1 MPESPPIV
9 STADI
14 AEAMRSSADQ
24 MSDRLGSV
32 LSELVRSLRPGATV
46 RDLPA
51 DDFQAWQ
58 IVIPAQA
65 PAVLLVPASEART
78 RVLLF
83 GTTDVMIGAN
93 DGQGVTSTMAIPLLG
108 VTNGLEMT
116 HRAAVYASNKHAT
129 APVTVS
135 VYVESA
141 RY

>member
-9 STADI
+9 TTADI

-51 DDFQAWQ
+51 DDFQTWQ
-58 IVIPAQA
+58 IVIPAGA
-65 PAVLLVPASEART
+65 AVLLVPASEART

-83 GTTDVMIGAN
+83 GSTDVMVGAN
-93 DGQGVTSTMAIPLLG
+93 DGASPTSSMSIPLLG
-108 VTNGLEMT
+108 VTAPFEMT
-116 HRAAVYASNKHAT
+116 HRAAVYASNKHA
-129 APVTVS
+129 ADAMTVS